1 MLSRNG
7 PIPLYYQIREDLL
20 EQLSSMS
27 PNEQI
32 ESELELAEK
41 FGVSRGT
48 VKQAIQDL
56 VAEGYLYRIQGK
68 GTFVASPRIQR
79 SFDYLPSFSD
89 DIRRRGYDPGIKA
102 LQISQI
108 QPPGKVASALN
119 IGDRAFVWKAERVR
133 LADGEPI
140 AFVASYIPCRLLAN
154 LTEADIS
161 VSLYQALEEK
171 HSLRPL
177 WGHDT
182 YTAVNASS
190 KMAQLL
196 EVPKGTA
203 LIYSERTAFLSGNQ
217 PVEFVESYIRGDR
230 FVIHVD
236 TNKQPKSDS

>member
-1 MLSRNG
+1 MMLSRNG

-41 FGVSRGT
+41 FGVSRGGT

-56 VAEGYLYRIQGK
+56 VAEGYLYRIQGGK

-171 HSLRPL
+171 HNLRPL
-177 WGHDT
+177 WGGHDT

-190 KMAQLL
+190 KMAQ
-196 EVPKGTA
+196 P
-203 LIYSERTAFLSGNQ
+203 S
-217 PVEFVESYIRGDR
+217 RGPPQR
-230 FVIHVD
+230 HCAHIL
-236 TNKQPKSDS
+236 